1 MKYQLNPDAA
11 FREVAGEVFVVTSD
25 RALHQFTNATAT
37 TVFRTLRVGPATVGA
52 LATELGRHYEVDYN
66 RALTDV
72 SSFVATLVERDILAP
87 ISAPVGG

>member
-11 FREVAGEVFVVTSD
+11 FREVAGEVFVVTAD

-37 TVFRTLRVGPATVGA
+37 TVFRTLRAGPATVGT
-52 LATELGRHYEVDYN
+52 LATELGRHYEVDYD

-72 SSFVATLVERDILAP
+72 TSFVATLVERQILAP
-87 ISAPVGG
+87 TPARVSE